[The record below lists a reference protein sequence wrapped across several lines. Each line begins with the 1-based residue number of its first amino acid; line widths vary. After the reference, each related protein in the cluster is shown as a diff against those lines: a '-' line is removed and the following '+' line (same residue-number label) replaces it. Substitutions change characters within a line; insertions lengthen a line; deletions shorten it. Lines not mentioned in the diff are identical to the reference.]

1 MHNLGQ
7 EQALQVKKT
16 SHLSELD
23 GFRAFSI
30 LFVLAAHML
39 PLGPKNWQLNVA
51 SGYMGMSL
59 FFALSGF
66 LITRFLWNDQN
77 VGVFFL
83 RRLSRI
89 APLVLLVTFIYCI
102 LLAGRPD
109 AFVSANLYIINY
121 VDSALIPEIS
131 PFWSLG
137 VEMHFYV
144 LIGLAVLFFGRRGF
158 VVVPVVAIIVMY
170 LRVDAQAY
178 GNIRTHLRIDE
189 ILSGS
194 FLAMAWANREKPQYA
209 QAFAVL
215 PRLFWPALLLWFLA
229 CLPATYTY
237 GLAYFRGYFAALL
250 IGTVLAMSGGWQ
262 SRFLSTTTLNYIAA
276 ISFALYVWHSPFR
289 HGWFNSGT
297 DFERY
302 LFKRPL
308 AFLCIF
314 AISHASTFYFE
325 KPITDYVRKRTSK
338 GARA

>member
-1 MHNLGQ
+1 MSSNSQ
-7 EQALQVKKT
+7 RE
-16 SHLSELD
+16 HLPELD

-30 LFVLAAHML
+30 LLVLAAHML
-39 PLGPKNWQLNVA
+39 PLGPKSWQLNLA

-77 VGVFFL
+77 VGIFFL

-89 APLVLLVTFIYCI
+89 APLVLLVSFVYCI
-102 LLAGRPD
+102 LLAGRP
-109 AFVSANLYIINY
+109 ASFLAANLHVITY
-121 VDSALIPEIS
+121 VDAALIPEIS

-144 LIGLAVLFFGRRGF
+144 MIGLSVLVFGRRGF
-158 VVVPVVAIIVMY
+158 FLVPIVALIVLY
-170 LRVDAQAY
+170 LRVDTQAY

-194 FLAMAWANREKPQYA
+194 LLAMFWVNRERPGFAKVF
-209 QAFAVL
+209 AFL
-215 PRLFWPALLLWFLA
+215 PKVFWPSLLLWLLA
-229 CLPATYTY
+229 CLPATYTF
-237 GLAYFRGYFAALL
+237 GLAYFRAYFAALL
-250 IGTVLAMSGGWQ
+250 IGTVLAMSGRWQ
-262 SRFLSTTTLNYIAA
+262 NRLLSTATLTYIAT

-289 HGWFNSGT
+289 HGWFDSGT
-297 DFERY
+297 IYERY

-325 KPITDYVRKRTSK
+325 KPITDAVRKWTSK
-338 GARA
+338 SRRTARQ